1 VTAPAHRS
9 RGLYR
14 LLEPAAAY
22 EWLQRLLGAG
32 AARRRFVEEI
42 LRPRPGDHLLDI
54 GCGAGGLLD
63 SLPENVAYV
72 GYDLNPRYIEAARR
86 RHGTRGK
93 FYCARAGEPP
103 EELLAGTFDL
113 VVAKSILHHLDDREA
128 DELMDVAGRA
138 LKPGGVLVTMDPVY
152 HPGQS
157 PVARWVISRDRGARV
172 RTPEGYRALV
182 SGRFEVQE
190 SGVLTDLT
198 RIPYSHF
205 FLRARPSPVT
215 VKERP

>member
-1 VTAPAHRS
+1 MTAPAHRS

-22 EWLQRLLGAG
+22 EGLQRLLGAG
-32 AARRRFVEEI
+32 QARRRFVEEI
-42 LRPRPGDHLLDI
+42 LRPRPGDRLLDI

-63 SLPENVAYV
+63 ALPEGVSYA

-86 RHGTRGK
+86 RHGARGE
-93 FYCARAGEPP
+93 FHQARAGQPP
-103 EELLAGTFDL
+103 EELLGGTFDL
-113 VVAKSILHHLDDREA
+113 VVAKSILHHLDDCEA
-128 DELMDVAGRA
+128 EELMAVAGRA
-138 LKPGGVLVTMDPVY
+138 LRPGGVLVTIDPVF

-157 PVARWVISRDRGARV
+157 PIAHWVISRDRGARV

-182 SGRFEVQE
+182 AGRFEVQE

-205 FLRARPSPVT
+205 YLRAARLAA
-215 VKERP
+215 RG

>member
-1 VTAPAHRS
+1 MSSGTPAHRS

-22 EWLQRLLGAG
+22 ELLQRLVGAG
-32 AARRRFVEEI
+32 PARRRFVREI
-42 LRPRPGDHLLDI
+42 LRPRPGGRLLDI
-54 GCGAGGLLD
+54 GCGAGGLLGA
-63 SLPENVAYV
+63 LPPDVVYV
-72 GYDLNPRYIEAARR
+72 GYDLNPRYVEAARR
-86 RHGTRGK
+86 RHGGRGE

-103 EELLAGTFDL
+103 EELLAGDFDL

-128 DELMDVAGRA
+128 GELMEVARRA
-138 LKPGGVLVTMDPVY
+138 LKPGGVLVTMDPVF
-152 HPGQS
+152 HSGQS
-157 PVARWVISRDRGARV
+157 AMARWVISRDRGARV

-182 SGRFEVQE
+182 ASRFEVQE

-205 FLRARPSPVT
+205 FLRAARA
-215 VKERP
+215 